1 MVYLRENAEPGGPKE
16 AAMRRVTVQKPLK
29 KSDTRRVR
37 EEADERTTERPEIR
51 KDIART
57 WWPDG

>member
-1 MVYLRENAEPGGPKE
+1 
-16 AAMRRVTVQKPLK
+16 MRRVTVQKPLK
-29 KSDTRRVR
+29 KSDSRRIR
-37 EEADERTTERPEIR
+37 EEAEDSSAGRPEVR

>member
-1 MVYLRENAEPGGPKE
+1 
-16 AAMRRVTVQKPLK
+16 MRRMTVQKPLK
-29 KSDTRRVR
+29 KTDSRRLR
-37 EEADERTTERPEIR
+37 EESDERPTARPEVR

>member
-1 MVYLRENAEPGGPKE
+1 
-16 AAMRRVTVQKPLK
+16 MRRTTVQKPLRK
-29 KSDTRRVR
+29 TDTRRVR
-37 EEADERTTERPEIR
+37 EEAAEERPAARPEVR

>member
-1 MVYLRENAEPGGPKE
+1 
-16 AAMRRVTVQKPLK
+16 MRRTTVQKPLK
-29 KSDTRRVR
+29 KSDARRVR
-37 EEADERTTERPEIR
+37 EETDERPAGRPEVR

>member
-1 MVYLRENAEPGGPKE
+1 
-16 AAMRRVTVQKPLK
+16 MRRVTVPKPLK
-29 KSDTRRVR
+29 KSDARRIR
-37 EEADERTTERPEIR
+37 EEAADERPAGRPEVR

>member
-1 MVYLRENAEPGGPKE
+1 
-16 AAMRRVTVQKPLK
+16 MRRTTVQKPLRK
-29 KSDTRRVR
+29 TDARKVR
-37 EEADERTTERPEIR
+37 EEADEGASGRPEVR

>member
-1 MVYLRENAEPGGPKE
+1 
-16 AAMRRVTVQKPLK
+16 MRRATVQKPLK
-29 KSDTRRVR
+29 KSDPRRMR
-37 EEADERTTERPEIR
+37 EEADERPTGGRPEIR

>member
-1 MVYLRENAEPGGPKE
+1 
-16 AAMRRVTVQKPLK
+16 MRRATVHKPLK
-29 KSDTRRVR
+29 KTDSRRIR
-37 EEADERTTERPEIR
+37 EEAERPTARPEVR

>member
-1 MVYLRENAEPGGPKE
+1 
-16 AAMRRVTVQKPLK
+16 MRRTTVQKPLK
-29 KSDTRRVR
+29 KTANSRRR
-37 EEADERTTERPEIR
+37 RDEADEHPARRPEVR

>member
-1 MVYLRENAEPGGPKE
+1 
-16 AAMRRVTVQKPLK
+16 MRRVTVQKPLK
-29 KSDTRRVR
+29 KTDSRRVR
-37 EEADERTTERPEIR
+37 EEADQRPSARPEVR

>member
-1 MVYLRENAEPGGPKE
+1 
-16 AAMRRVTVQKPLK
+16 MRRVTVQKPPR
-29 KSDTRRVR
+29 KSDARRAR
-37 EEADERTTERPEIR
+37 EEAEERPTGRPEVR

>member
-1 MVYLRENAEPGGPKE
+1 
-16 AAMRRVTVQKPLK
+16 MRRTTVQKPLK
-29 KSDTRRVR
+29 RSDPRRVR
-37 EEADERTTERPEIR
+37 EETDRHVTERQEVR

>member
-1 MVYLRENAEPGGPKE
+1 
-16 AAMRRVTVQKPLK
+16 MRRMTVQKPLK
-29 KSDTRRVR
+29 RKSDAGRVR
-37 EEADERTTERPEIR
+37 EEADERPSGRPEVR

>member
-1 MVYLRENAEPGGPKE
+1 
-16 AAMRRVTVQKPLK
+16 MRRTTVQKPLK

-37 EEADERTTERPEIR
+37 EEADQSPWGRPEIR

-57 WWPDG
+57 WWPEG